1 MTLDVQT
8 HKDECIVSAND
19 VRQEIVKEVMEIR
32 EYLTEAQSNLRMEQM
47 KLLNEKLEASTA
59 SIQNAVI
66 EANKAI
72 CDEAEQR
79 VEGTSPA
86 S

>member
-72 CDEAEQR
+72 CDEAE
-79 VEGTSPA
+79 
-86 S
+86 